1 MKRIRVQ
8 LAFRI
13 FDQERGEIF
22 HGGAGKILIQ
32 CRHGLFVE
40 DLFP

>member
-1 MKRIRVQ
+1 MKRVRVQ

-22 HGGAGKILIQ
+22 HGGTGKVIIQ
-32 CRHGLFVE
+32 CRHGLLVE
-40 DLFP
+40 GLFR